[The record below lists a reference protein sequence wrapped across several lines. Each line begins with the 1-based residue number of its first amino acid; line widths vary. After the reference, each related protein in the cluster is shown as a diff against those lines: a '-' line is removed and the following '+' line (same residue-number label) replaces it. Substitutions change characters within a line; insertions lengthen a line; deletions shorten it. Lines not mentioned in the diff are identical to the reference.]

1 VEIDR
6 TAKRLHDF
14 VYTKDTVLLTDIR
27 DFVQDSRGFL
37 GSILEFADSCND
49 RYLLAD
55 GKRLTAI
62 EHIGV
67 DESIAR
73 MLEEVILPE
82 VSCTMPIRSLTCWNR
97 FPKILVP
104 WTEWLVYSVLNK
116 WSHNLETAPSYNQMR
131 LSIPLVAP
139 AGKMDVTPFAEA
151 YKDIEFQY
159 DDVALPV
166 ADDLDQI
173 DDLLTDLMGEQ
184 LLEDAL
190 WD

>member
-1 VEIDR
+1 
-6 TAKRLHDF
+6 
-14 VYTKDTVLLTDIR
+14 
-27 DFVQDSRGFL
+27 
-37 GSILEFADSCND
+37 
-49 RYLLAD
+49 
-55 GKRLTAI
+55 
-62 EHIGV
+62 
-67 DESIAR
+67 
-73 MLEEVILPE
+73 
-82 VSCTMPIRSLTCWNR
+82 MPIRSLTCWNR

-173 DDLLTDLMGEQ
+173 DDLLTDLLGEQ
-184 LLEDAL
+184 LLEDEV